1 MPLRIAFIGFNT
13 KLTWLYFDQ
22 MVYANRE
29 DWCKFAR
36 TTGLLTMVDG
46 TLIHRVDEAHPGW
59 LKGLH
64 FDQVILADDRRM
76 NILEARADFLAVL
89 RQCMARSIVPEEFRW
104 LVYDLDYREE
114 DDPDG
119 KVRFLEL

>member
-22 MVYANRE
+22 MAYANTEPGVGYMRS
-29 DWCKFAR
+29 CGIFQQP
-36 TTGLLTMVDG
+36 DG
-46 TLIHRVDEAHPGW
+46 TLIHRVDEPRPDYLRGY
-59 LKGLH
+59 H

-76 NILEARADFLAVL
+76 EILEARADFLAQL
-89 RQCMARSIVPEEFRW
+89 RRCMARSPIPEEFRW
-104 LVYDLDYREE
+104 LFYDLDYREE

-119 KVRFLEL
+119 KIRFLEL

>member
-22 MVYANRE
+22 MAYANTEPGCRY
-29 DWCKFAR
+29 FR
-36 TTGLLTMVDG
+36 SVGVFHQPDG
-46 TLIHRVDEAHPGW
+46 TLIHRVDEPIPDY
-59 LKGLH
+59 LRSFQ
-64 FDQVILADDRRM
+64 FDQVILVDDRRM

-89 RQCMARSIVPEEFRW
+89 RQCMARSPIPEEFRW

-114 DDPDG
+114 ENPDG